1 MWDELKHILRSAH
14 DKAIIVEDGK
24 PRYVVMSIEEYGRL
38 QEQPEQPRE
47 AEGERSYE
55 EANDELS
62 SIEVDEGAKSEARG
76 AIDLN
81 DLPL

>member
-1 MWDELKHILRSAH
+1 MWDELKHILRSTH

-24 PRYVVMSIEEYGRL
+24 PRYVVMSVEEYARL
-38 QEQPEQPRE
+38 QEQSEGQKE
-47 AEGERSYE
+47 AGGAHSYE
-55 EANDELS
+55 EANEELS
-62 SIEVDEGAKSEARG
+62 SIEVDEEAKSEVRG

>member
-1 MWDELKHILRSAH
+1 MWDELKHILRSTH

-24 PRYVVMSIEEYGRL
+24 PRYVVMSVEEYSRL
-38 QEQPEQPRE
+38 QGQPEGQGE
-47 AEGERSYE
+47 ERSYE
-55 EANDELS
+55 EANEALS
-62 SIEVDEGAKSEARG
+62 SIEVDEEAKGEARG